1 MGLEDH
7 KEQRRWLNDAI
18 SFLGSILVKSEQ
30 TMSRS
35 GSVSRI
41 TKINTLMAENE
52 KPRNISPVATEND
65 LSVFSNDVCD
75 YRIRT
80 PLRVRS
86 FKTSKG
92 TVTATKGDRRESSS
106 SDSSHIDSN
115 GRRISSVS
123 SDDSAICSNCSNGY
137 FRVGI
142 MGANAVGKR
151 TLLNQFTSS
160 ERMCSNVFEIG
171 SYFVLLMCM
180 S

>member
-7 KEQRRWLNDAI
+7 KEQQRRWLNDAQ
-18 SFLGSILVKSEQ
+18 SFLSSILEKSEQ
-30 TMSRS
+30 TMSIS
-35 GSVSRI
+35 GYVSRT
-41 TKINTLMAENE
+41 TKINTLMEENE
-52 KPRNISPVATEND
+52 KLRNMSPVATEHG
-65 LSVFSNDVCD
+65 LSVYSNDVCD

-92 TVTATKGDRRESSS
+92 TVKATKGDRRESSFS
-106 SDSSHIDSN
+106 NKSHIDTN
-115 GRRISSVS
+115 GRSISSIS

-142 MGANAVGKR
+142 MGASAVGKR

-171 SYFVLLMCM
+171 S
-180 S
+180 